1 MSDVRPVSPG
11 LVDIGASFRPVSQMR
26 QISRVTA
33 RDSDCIEGEMQVG
46 SGHWVFAQHFPGDP
60 IFPGVLLI
68 EAAGQLVAL
77 WAWEDGQRGRPRL
90 VRSAA
95 EFREPVG
102 PDTDL
107 LHLRGTI
114 RKKRNVQFAT
124 VSIEAAGRVV
134 ASVEIVLT
142 VLPAA

>member
-1 MSDVRPVSPG
+1 MSNVRPALSG
-11 LVDIGASFRPVSQMR
+11 LVDIDASFLPVSQMR

-33 RDSDCIEGEMQVG
+33 RDADCIEGEMQVG
-46 SGHWVFAQHFPGDP
+46 AGHWVFAQHFPGDP

-102 PDTDL
+102 PDTEL

-124 VSIEAAGRVV
+124 VSIEAAGRIV